1 VGCGHLANRRDV
13 DGPIVGIIGVN
24 AKGED
29 VVKVK
34 SEYREVS
41 RMPRRV
47 KVLTLQDRMSVLFHN
62 FCLVL

>member
-1 VGCGHLANRRDV
+1 MGCGHLANRRDV